1 MTPRRPMIDEDLREA
16 AARWVVALRAPEAGE
31 AEWLAFEAWLE
42 GGHGRRMAYDQ
53 ATALWEDI
61 DAHQAALR
69 QRLQRAS
76 ASPVVSLD
84 SRRPRRAWMAPAATI
99 GALAAAA
106 VAALAIFVPGRPSA
120 PPVSVAAPAVYATA
134 KGERR
139 SLTLEDGSRID
150 LNGASRIS
158 VRYLPERREVT
169 LDDAEA
175 AFDVA
180 HDAARPFII
189 RVGPRTV
196 RVVGTQ
202 FDVLRHEGRTAV
214 TVRRGIVEVA
224 EAAAAPVRLT
234 AGRRLRA
241 ETDSAPAVMET
252 VAETEAQGWRTGR
265 LIYRQQ
271 PFGDVVSDLGRYFD
285 EPLRIEGD
293 DTAALRFSG
302 VLVVGREDE
311 IIRRIE
317 ALLAVSATRDGGA
330 IVFRSNDASR

>member
-1 MTPRRPMIDEDLREA
+1 MTPRRPNIDEALREA
-16 AARWVVALRAPEAGE
+16 AAQWVVALRAPDAGE

-42 GGHGRRMAYDQ
+42 DGPDRRMAYDR

-76 ASPVVSLD
+76 ASPVVSLE
-84 SRRPRRAWMAPAATI
+84 SRRARRSWTAPAAAV

-106 VAALAIFVPGRPSA
+106 VLAVVVFIPAPPSA
-120 PPVSVAAPAVYATA
+120 PPPSVAAPTVYVTA
-134 KGERR
+134 KGEHR

-158 VRYLPERREVT
+158 VRFLADRREVT

-175 AFDVA
+175 AFSVA
-180 HDAARPFII
+180 HDTARPFII
-189 RVGPRTV
+189 SAGRRSV
-196 RVVGTQ
+196 RVVGTE
-202 FDVLRHEGRTAV
+202 FDVMRHEGRIAV

-224 EAAAAPVRLT
+224 QGADAPVRLT

-241 ETDSAPAVMET
+241 EDDSTPAVIEP
-252 VAETEAQGWRTGR
+252 VAEAEAQGWRTGR

-293 DTAALRFSG
+293 RTAALRFSG
-302 VLVVGREDE
+302 VLVVGQEDE